1 MERTVFNNAQ
11 LEILDLMSYVEN
23 EAMLNEIRDM
33 LSRYFAEKAQQEID
47 KLWEDGTI
55 NDSVVEGWKTEH
67 MRTPCRRRGLHR
79 ECSISRKR
87 INSTGQRRFW
97 QNNTRNAC
105 HLLQHI
111 AYQQRGCA
119 GVRR

>member
-67 MRTPCRRRGLHR
+67 MRTPY
-79 ECSISRKR
+79 
-87 INSTGQRRFW
+87 
-97 QNNTRNAC
+97 TRM
-105 HLLQHI
+105 Q
-111 AYQQRGCA
+111 
-119 GVRR
+119 